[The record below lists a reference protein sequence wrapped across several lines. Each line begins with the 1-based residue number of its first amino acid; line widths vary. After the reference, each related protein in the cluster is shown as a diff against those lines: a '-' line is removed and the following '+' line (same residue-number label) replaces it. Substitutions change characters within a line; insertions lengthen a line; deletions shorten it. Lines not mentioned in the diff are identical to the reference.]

1 MNPRRRLPGR
11 RSLSCGSSL
20 LLASILGAHAQT
32 NTNVVT
38 LPEVNITA
46 RRSEAPP
53 LRLPYLVHDITAE
66 LTP

>member
-1 MNPRRRLPGR
+1 MNLATICLTLP
-11 RSLSCGSSL
+11 
-20 LLASILGAHAQT
+20 LLAGATIAHAQT
-32 NTNVVT
+32 NTNLVA
-38 LPEVNITA
+38 LPDINITA